1 MLYCIVMSILGKRPK
16 PVVLVILDGFGI
28 APPYP
33 GNAVANAN
41 MLAFNR
47 LIKSFPHCLLHAS
60 GTAVG
65 LPHGVVG
72 NSEVGHMNIGAGTI
86 VYQTLPRINASITN
100 GSYYE
105 NENIKKALEHCK
117 ENNSNFHI
125 MGCVSTGNVHS
136 TTEHLYATLQLI
148 QRQGFD
154 GKRVFIHAFTDGRD
168 TDPNSG
174 RQFLEQVTQECKRI
188 GVGKIVSIIGRY
200 FSMDRNNKW
209 DRIQKA
215 YDLIVRGVGEKFN
228 NPIDAISA
236 SYSKGVTDEFVDSI
250 VITDEQGNYP
260 NVKDG
265 DALFFFNYR
274 ADRAIQ
280 ISKAFVDESF
290 NNFETV
296 KFKNLFYIGMT
307 EYDRNLTPKMHLAFE
322 PENVHVPIGRVIS
335 EAGLRQLRLAETEKF
350 AHVTFF
356 LNGGR
361 DLVFEKEDRVLVPS
375 PKVATYDMKPEMST
389 YELTQVLINKI
400 RLKIYDFI
408 VMNIACADMV
418 GHTGNYQAVIKSLQA
433 IDRNLDRIILNTLS
447 VGGAVVITADHG
459 NAEVMFDYKTGRPDT
474 EHSTNPVPFVYVGP
488 GAKSI
493 ELPMGALSDVAPT
506 ILSIMGL
513 PIPTTMSLSKNLL
526 ASVLKN

>member
-1 MLYCIVMSILGKRPK
+1 MNMNRPK

-41 MLAFNR
+41 MLVFNR
-47 LIKSFPHCLLHAS
+47 LIQAFPHSLLHAS

-100 GSYYE
+100 GSFYDNTSLVE
-105 NENIKKALEHCK
+105 AMEHCK
-117 ENNSNFHI
+117 KNNSFLHI
-125 MGCVSTGNVHS
+125 MGCMSTGNVHS
-136 TTEHLYATLQLI
+136 TTEHLFATLQAI
-148 QRQGFD
+148 QKHGFD
-154 GKRVFIHAFTDGRD
+154 GKKVFIHAFTDGRD

-174 RQFLEQVTQECKRI
+174 KNFLEQVMAECKRTGI
-188 GVGKIVSIIGRY
+188 GKIVSIIGRY
-200 FSMDRNNKW
+200 FSMDRNSKW

-215 YDLIVRGVGEKFN
+215 YDLIVNGVGEKFDDPVKALN
-228 NPIDAISA
+228 TW
-236 SYSKGVTDEFVDSI
+236 YSKGITDEFIEPTIIADKN
-250 VITDEQGNYP
+250 GNYQP
-260 NVKDG
+260 VQDG

-280 ISKAFVDESF
+280 LSKAFVDETF
-290 NNFETV
+290 NFFPTKKWENF
-296 KFKNLFYIGMT
+296 FYLGMT
-307 EYDRNLTPKMHLAFE
+307 QYDRNLTPKMHLAFD
-322 PENVHVPIGRVIS
+322 PENVHMPIGRVVS
-335 EAGLRQLRLAETEKF
+335 EAGLRQLRMAETEKF

-361 DLVFEKEDRVLVPS
+361 DLVFPQEDRVLVPS

-400 RLKIYDFI
+400 RLKVYDFI
-408 VMNIACADMV
+408 VINIACPDMV
-418 GHTGNYQAVIKSLQA
+418 GHTGNYNAVVKALQAV
-433 IDRNLDRIILNTLS
+433 DRNLDRIILNTLA
-447 VGGAVVITADHG
+447 VGGVVCITADHG
-459 NAEVMFDYKTGRPDT
+459 NAEVMIDYKTGRPHT
-474 EHSTNPVPFVYVGP
+474 EHTTNPVPFIYVGP
-488 GAKSI
+488 NAKPV

-506 ILSIMGL
+506 LLHLMGL
-513 PIPTTMSLSKNLL
+513 PIPTTMTLSTNILE
-526 ASVLKN
+526 SVLKN